1 MRSPSASIGGLP
13 GRGPVPGRRA
23 LRAAEHL
30 PDMLR
35 FRGHAEA
42 TDLVHYMW
50 LPMPSL
56 DRRLL
61 PPKRA
66 RVFTMHW
73 RLPRRAPGSA
83 AP

>member
-1 MRSPSASIGGLP
+1 MVSERFYRRASGS
-13 GRGPVPGRRA
+13 RTDTVRRA

-61 PPKRA
+61 PPKRPGCSPCTGGF
-66 RVFTMHW
+66 R
-73 RLPRRAPGSA
+73 RRAPGSA